1 MTLPKFSIKKK
12 KKSKHIVTIPYL
24 QSEIKTLKT
33 ELQNLKQ
40 AQQKDSVIL
49 QHLLSKLEN
58 QSDSKLEIENQP

>member
-1 MTLPKFSIKKK
+1 MTLPKFLIKK

-40 AQQKDSVIL
+40 TQQKDSVIL

-58 QSDSKLEIENQP
+58 QSDSKLEI

>member
-1 MTLPKFSIKKK
+1 MYLTKLSIKKK